1 MEGGREEREGGRER
15 KKGRDSVN
23 IFLRQYMNVEMLV
36 AHVGKY
42 FSTSIISNICKV
54 YEIKMYLDRWTV

>member
-42 FSTSIISNICKV
+42 FSTSIIS
-54 YEIKMYLDRWTV
+54 YTRFH